1 MPLTGNSPISPPF
14 VRIPIENRSKYEK
27 LIFNAGDISSDS
39 DKDLSQE
46 RIKQKRKRVK
56 NVLRRKKKV
65 QNTKNII
72 YQEYNESNDSI
83 SLANNFK
90 TINDNLYSHINYNNT
105 IKSNG
110 IEKSNEKSN
119 IGNEDN
125 MDEIEEEGKK
135 KEREEEEEKKG
146 VKEDNKGMKEEEE
159 KEEKMEDEK
168 REEDEEDEEEDD
180 DNDDDDDDDDN
191 DNVED
196 DEDDKD
202 NDDIDDN
209 NNDNDNE
216 NDKDKDNDDENDE
229 KYKKKNEIVS
239 ENIRIYGS
247 SIQHSEKNIIMN
259 EKDYRTKKSK
269 KYYRGQRL
277 SMTRANRDP
286 IVGHQYGEKPLL
298 LDDELDSESKLE
310 YFHGDPFIINDQ
322 YDSNSQL
329 LNKIDSLERNEK
341 MKYLN
346 NLLEKSEKD
355 IFALAPFPRSSSY
368 LKKNNDCQENNE
380 FKTIVP
386 IIFNSRVSSQELTDL
401 KSKSLSKCNS
411 YQKYTN
417 VAEEK
422 IDVDF
427 LEKNNQQ
434 SSIEITLVK
443 THRDFEREKNIQDQ
457 KKIEMEEYMK
467 ENGKKEEER
476 LEITRQ
482 EDKNEEKKEYR
493 IGKKEKIEKEN
504 EKENEKKKEMEKEEN
519 IEKDLFG
526 SSPFSPNSF
535 VINSQFQQSSLA
547 SIRTLPSSS
556 NIQQAT
562 IVSSSTKI
570 IPNSKFDN
578 ISASNKYSNTFTNVS
593 KDLFGSVPFDEFT
606 YLQLNEKEKCDLLKK
621 KNEIQVPFIQPSS
634 SRSVTQEPQPQPL
647 SFGSIEDNTLLLNKV
662 LSPDATTTIKSTSI
676 LQEVYTIKPVQHT
689 ARITV
694 QTVNSVSKPD
704 VIPDIVSPMSPEPLV
719 TTDDHDVP
727 RHKRD
732 KFTKSEKSKYRLINE
747 NHNDIS
753 DILSSSKLSHKTK
766 SIGYSKKTSRIKKY
780 SVVST
785 AAGFSNMSFEDFP
798 SDENEEKQI
807 RNTKIA
813 PFEVIREPE
822 KRFGSLKRKSNPFS

>member
-1 MPLTGNSPISPPF
+1 MMPLTGNSPISPPF

-65 QNTKNII
+65 QNTKNTI

-83 SLANNFK
+83 SLADNFK

-110 IEKSNEKSN
+110 IGKSNEKSN

-125 MDEIEEEGKK
+125 MDEIEEDEKK
-135 KEREEEEEKKG
+135 KEREEDEEKKG
-146 VKEDNKGMKEEEE
+146 IKEENKRMKEEEE
-159 KEEKMEDEK
+159 KEEEVEDEK
-168 REEDEEDEEEDD
+168 KEEDEEDEEDD
-180 DNDDDDDDDDN
+180 DNDDDDNDDDDN

-229 KYKKKNEIVS
+229 KYKKKNEAIS
-239 ENIRIYGS
+239 ENIRIYS
-247 SIQHSEKNIIMN
+247 NSIQHSEKNIIIN
-259 EKDYRTKKSK
+259 ERDYKTKKSK

-277 SMTRANRDP
+277 SVIKAHRDP

-310 YFHGDPFIINDQ
+310 YFHGDPFIIDDQ
-322 YDSNSQL
+322 YHSNSQL

-341 MKYLN
+341 MKHLN

-368 LKKNNDCQENNE
+368 LKKSNDCQEKNE
-380 FKTIVP
+380 FKTVVP
-386 IIFNSRVSSQELTDL
+386 IIFNSRVSEESTNL

-411 YQKYTN
+411 YQKYTS
-417 VAEEK
+417 VAKEK
-422 IDVDF
+422 INVDF

-434 SSIEITLVK
+434 SSIEITLIK
-443 THRDFEREKNIQDQ
+443 THRDFEKEKNIQDQ

-467 ENGKKEEER
+467 DNGRVEEER
-476 LEITRQ
+476 LEIIRQ
-482 EDKNEEKKEYR
+482 EDKSEEKKEYR
-493 IGKKEKIEKEN
+493 IGKKEEIEEN
-504 EKENEKKKEMEKEEN
+504 EKENEKKEEMEEEEN

-535 VINSQFQQSSLA
+535 VVNSQFQQSSLA
-547 SIRTLPSSS
+547 SIRTLQSSS
-556 NIQQAT
+556 NIQQAN

-570 IPNSKFDN
+570 ISNSKFDN
-578 ISASNKYSNTFTNVS
+578 ISASDKYSNTFTNVS

-621 KNEIQVPFIQPSS
+621 KNEIPFIQPSS
-634 SRSVTQEPQPQPL
+634 SRSVAQEPQLQSP
-647 SFGSIEDNTLLLNKV
+647 SFRGSIGDNTLLLNKI
-662 LSPDATTTIKSTSI
+662 LSPDATTAIKSTSI

-719 TTDDHDVP
+719 VTDDHDVP

-732 KFTKSEKSKYRLINE
+732 KFIKSEKSKYRLINE
-747 NHNDIS
+747 NHNDVS
-753 DILSSSKLSHKTK
+753 DILSSSRLSHKTK